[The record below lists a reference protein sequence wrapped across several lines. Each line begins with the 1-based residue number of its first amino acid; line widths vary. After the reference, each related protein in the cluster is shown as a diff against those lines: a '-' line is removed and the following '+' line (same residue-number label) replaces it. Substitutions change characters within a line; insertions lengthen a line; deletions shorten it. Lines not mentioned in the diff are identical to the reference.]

1 MGPGGQVTITPDAP
15 PQQSAAPVTITP
27 DEPGF
32 LDKDIPLDSYTHAT
46 ESGLQSIGR
55 GVRGALY
62 GGWNAL
68 KTAGQAWNDPKAD
81 VGDAILPDPHLE
93 QVPGAIKDINASPD
107 PAGTYAKV
115 GQETAGQGAGA
126 ALIALATEGAGR
138 LPAGRMAKTAGSV
151 VKGVAEDIPVV
162 RQAGK
167 LRQYWDASAPKP
179 TYPGAPEPATPPT
192 EVTQAASL
200 SRGPQPVQDPA
211 GSLATIP
218 AKAEPVPTYPGASEP
233 AVPDPALL
241 KAQNLLYGP
250 KPVEDPAAGLGQIP
264 VRRGSLAGQMQ
275 ESVQAPPIKRGSIS
289 QMMNEIQSK
298 VGEGLG
304 AAPPPNPKAPIY
316 QRGSLA
322 DSMKQASPEGTPD
335 VPQGHT
341 PHQSSALRS
350 SMYDSGANEFH
361 ARMTSGDTT
370 YVYGDVRPEEA
381 QAFADAES
389 KGKAY
394 QQMKSG
400 HPLVAKIVNG
410 KRVAVKPVGQ

>member
-167 LRQYWDASAPKP
+167 LRQYWDAS
-179 TYPGAPEPATPPT
+179 
-192 EVTQAASL
+192 
-200 SRGPQPVQDPA
+200 
-211 GSLATIP
+211 
-218 AKAEPVPTYPGASEP
+218 
-233 AVPDPALL
+233 
-241 KAQNLLYGP
+241 
-250 KPVEDPAAGLGQIP
+250 
-264 VRRGSLAGQMQ
+264 
-275 ESVQAPPIKRGSIS
+275 
-289 QMMNEIQSK
+289 EI
-298 VGEGLG
+298 G
-304 AAPPPNPKAPIY
+304 
-316 QRGSLA
+316 
-322 DSMKQASPEGTPD
+322 
-335 VPQGHT
+335 
-341 PHQSSALRS
+341 
-350 SMYDSGANEFH
+350 
-361 ARMTSGDTT
+361 
-370 YVYGDVRPEEA
+370 
-381 QAFADAES
+381 
-389 KGKAY
+389 
-394 QQMKSG
+394 
-400 HPLVAKIVNG
+400 
-410 KRVAVKPVGQ
+410 